1 MVYIGLQME
10 NLSKNK
16 KDNVNSLVIG
26 GGFGGIASA
35 LRLKA
40 LGHDV
45 TLIERLEALGG
56 RAQVFNRNGFKHDAG
71 PTVITAPFLFDELF
85 ELFNEKR
92 EDFVQFKALEP
103 WYRFHFH
110 NGETF
115 DYSSTVEKT
124 KKEMEKFS
132 REDAKNYDNF
142 LKASQDIFD
151 IGFTKLAD
159 KPFVSFLF
167 MLKQIP
173 ALLKLKSY
181 LTVAQLVNKHIKNP
195 NLRAAF
201 SIHPLLVG
209 GNPFSTTSIYALIH
223 FLERN
228 WGVYFSMGGTGKL
241 VQELTKLLERS
252 GVKIIYN
259 TDIVSCYEKN
269 NKIQKIESSNGQFF
283 YPDNVIFNGDPPTFY
298 NEILKSK
305 NRIKKRKKFLPEK
318 LTTYSMGMFVLFFG
332 TKKTYPK
339 IAHHSIW
346 LGKRFK
352 SLLKDIFDNKI
363 LSEDFSL
370 YIHRPTATDKSFA
383 PKGCDSFYVLCP
395 VPNLLGNVNWEIEG
409 PLLQE
414 RIVEALDKTIL
425 PKLKDNIC
433 DDFYMTPVDFKEN
446 YRSTHGAGFSIAPI
460 FSQSAWFRYH
470 NKDPHIKNLYFAAAG
485 AHPGAGVPGV
495 LSSAKIVESLIK

>member
-1 MVYIGLQME
+1 M
-10 NLSKNK
+10 NSFSKKEK
-16 KDNVNSLVIG
+16 KIVKSIVIG
-26 GGFGGIASA
+26 GGFGGIAIA
-35 LRLKA
+35 LRLRA
-40 LGHDV
+40 LGHNV
-45 TLIERLEALGG
+45 TLLEKLDALGG
-56 RAQVFNRNGFKHDAG
+56 RAQVFNKNGFKHDAG

-85 ELFNEKR
+85 QLFNEKR
-92 EDFVQFKALEP
+92 EDYVEFKPLDP

-110 NGETF
+110 DGQTF
-115 DYSSTVEKT
+115 DYSQTIEKT
-124 KKEMEKFS
+124 KEEMKRFS
-132 REDAKNYDNF
+132 VSDSENYENL
-142 LKASQDIFD
+142 LKASKSIFD
-151 IGFTKLAD
+151 VGFTKLAD
-159 KPFVSFLF
+159 KPFNSFLF
-167 MLKQIP
+167 MLKQVP
-173 ALLKLKSY
+173 SLLKLKSY
-181 LTVAQLVNKHIKNP
+181 LTVAQLVNKYIKNP

-241 VQELTKLLERS
+241 VHELTKLLERS
-252 GVKIIYN
+252 GVEIKYDV
-259 TDIVSCYEKN
+259 DIKTAFENNGRIEKL
-269 NKIQKIESSNGQFF
+269 ESMTGEIFF
-283 YPDNVIFNGDPPTFY
+283 ADNVVFNGDPPTFY
-298 NEILKSK
+298 REILKS
-305 NRIKKRKKFLPEK
+305 NNILQKRKKFLPEK

-332 TKKTYPK
+332 TKKQYPK

-352 SLLKDIFDNKI
+352 SLLKDIFDNKT

-383 PKGCDSFYVLCP
+383 PEGCDSFYVLCP
-395 VPNLLGNVNWEIEG
+395 VPNLQGNVDWSKEG
-409 PLLQE
+409 IKLQN
-414 RIVEALDKTIL
+414 RIVEALEKTIL
-425 PKLKDNIC
+425 PELKKNIC
-433 DDFYMTPVDFKEN
+433 DDFFMTPIDFKNN

-470 NKDPHIKNLYFAAAG
+470 NKDPHIKNLFFAAAG

>member
-1 MVYIGLQME
+1 M
-10 NLSKNK
+10 NSFSKKEK
-16 KDNVNSLVIG
+16 KIVKSIVIG
-26 GGFGGIASA
+26 GGFGGIAIA
-35 LRLKA
+35 LRLRS
-40 LGHDV
+40 LGHNV
-45 TLIERLEALGG
+45 TLVEKLDALGG
-56 RAQVFNRNGFKHDAG
+56 RAQVFNKNGFKHDAG

-85 ELFNEKR
+85 QLFNEKR
-92 EDFVQFKALEP
+92 EDYVEFRPLDP

-110 NGETF
+110 DGQTF
-115 DYSSTVEKT
+115 DYSQTIEKT
-124 KKEMEKFS
+124 KEEMKRFS
-132 REDAKNYDNF
+132 VSDSENYENL
-142 LKASQDIFD
+142 LKASKSIFD
-151 IGFTKLAD
+151 VGFTKLAD
-159 KPFVSFLF
+159 KPFNSFLF
-167 MLKQIP
+167 MLKQVP
-173 ALLKLKSY
+173 SLLKLKSY
-181 LTVAQLVNKHIKNP
+181 LTVAQLVNKYIKNP

-241 VQELTKLLERS
+241 VHELTKLLERS
-252 GVKIIYN
+252 GVEIKYDV
-259 TDIVSCYEKN
+259 DIKTAFENNGRIEKL
-269 NKIQKIESSNGQFF
+269 ESMTGEIFF
-283 YPDNVIFNGDPPTFY
+283 ADNVVFNGDPPTFY
-298 NEILKSK
+298 REILKS
-305 NRIKKRKKFLPEK
+305 NNILQKRKKFLPEK

-332 TKKTYPK
+332 TKKQYPK

-352 SLLKDIFDNKI
+352 SLLKDIFDNKT

-383 PKGCDSFYVLCP
+383 PEGCDSFYVLCP
-395 VPNLLGNVNWEIEG
+395 VPNLQGNVDWSKEG
-409 PLLQE
+409 IKLQN
-414 RIVEALDKTIL
+414 RIVEALEKTIL
-425 PKLKDNIC
+425 PELKKNIC
-433 DDFYMTPVDFKEN
+433 DDFFMTPIDFKNN

-470 NKDPHIKNLYFAAAG
+470 NKDPHIKNLFFAAAG